1 MFKVNLKLLKNKFY
15 NKDKVTKLK
24 TSNLIFD

>member
-15 NKDKVTKLK
+15 TKYKVTKLK
-24 TSNLIFD
+24 TNNPILD